1 MSFKFPKWLIA
12 EYLEQLNRDLF
23 DNRMDISDLKVKQN
37 LKNPRIFAYEWNFTI
52 QLNPGKIGHC
62 DELFNTLAH
71 ELIHYYQESLEI
83 PNNHGGAFFRFY
95 AKKYCGLFDENYK
108 SFKGY

>member
-12 EYLEQLNRDLF
+12 EYLEQLNRELF
-23 DNRMDISDLKVKQN
+23 NNLMDISDLKVKQT
-37 LKNPRIFAYEWNFTI
+37 LKDNNVYAYAWNFEI
-52 QLNPGKIGHC
+52 NLNPNRIGNC

-83 PNNHGGAFFRFY
+83 PNNHGGAFFRFF
-95 AKKYCGLFDENYK
+95 AKKYCLTFEENYK